1 MTEEEYLRMKNI
13 LNTII
18 EQQAVF
24 EENHRKADARMT
36 ATDIRMSGNAEAI
49 ASLLILAQMHEQE
62 ITKTNEQMN
71 KGFDQMNRGFDNINA
86 RFEQVA
92 KMFQETAKK
101 NAETDERIN
110 ALVNVV
116 ERYISKN

>member
-13 LNTII
+13 LSAII

-24 EENHRKADARMT
+24 EENHRKADDRMAKIET
-36 ATDIRMSGNAEAI
+36 RMSTNAEAI
-49 ASLLILAQMHEQE
+49 AGLLTLAQLHEQE

-71 KGFDQMNRGFDNINA
+71 T
-86 RFEQVA
+86 RFQQIAATFE
-92 KMFQETAKK
+92 EIGKK
-101 NAETDERIN
+101 SAETDERIN

>member
-13 LNTII
+13 LNAII

-24 EENHRKADARMT
+24 EENHRKADARM
-36 ATDIRMSGNAEAI
+36 AEVDIKIGRNAEAI
-49 ASLLILAQMHEQE
+49 AALLTIAQIHEQE
-62 ITKTNEQMN
+62 ITKTSEQMN
-71 KGFDQMNRGFDNINA
+71 SGFDRINA
-86 RFEQVA
+86 RFDQVA
-92 KMFQETAKK
+92 TTFQDLAKK
-101 NAETDERIN
+101 SAETDERIN

>member
-13 LNTII
+13 LNAII

-24 EENHRKADARMT
+24 EENQRKAAARMA
-36 ATDIRMSGNAEAI
+36 ATDSRMSTNAEAI
-49 ASLLILAQMHEQE
+49 AALLTLAQMHEQE

-71 KGFDQMNRGFDNINA
+71 TRFQQIAAAFEEIN
-86 RFEQVA
+86 
-92 KMFQETAKK
+92 KK
-101 NAETDERIN
+101 SAETDERIN

>member
-18 EQQAVF
+18 EQQAVSS
-24 EENHRKADARMT
+24 ERHTRAEARM
-36 ATDIRMSGNAEAI
+36 DRNDKAI
-49 ASLLILAQMHEQE
+49 AGLLTIAQIHEQE

-71 KGFDQMNRGFDNINA
+71 RGFDHINA

-92 KMFQETAKK
+92 ATFQDLAKK
-101 NAETDERIN
+101 TAETDERIN
-110 ALVNVV
+110 VLVSVV

>member
-13 LNTII
+13 LNTMI

-24 EENHRKADARMT
+24 EERHNKATARM
-36 ATDIRMSGNAEAI
+36 DRNDEAI
-49 ASLLILAQMHEQE
+49 AALLTLAQIHEQE
-62 ITKTNEQMN
+62 RTKTDEQMN
-71 KGFDQMNRGFDNINA
+71 KGFGQINA
-86 RFEQVA
+86 RFEQIA
-92 KMFQETAKK
+92 ATFEQIAKK
-101 NAETDERIN
+101 SAETDERIN

>member
-13 LNTII
+13 LNAII

-24 EENHRKADARMT
+24 EENHRKADARMAKVET
-36 ATDIRMSGNAEAI
+36 RMSTNAEAI
-49 ASLLILAQMHEQE
+49 AGLLTLAQMHEQE

-71 KGFDQMNRGFDNINA
+71 TRFQQIA
-86 RFEQVA
+86 ATFEQIG
-92 KMFQETAKK
+92 KK
-101 NAETDERIN
+101 SVETDERIN
-110 ALVNVV
+110 ALVTVV

>member
-24 EENHRKADARMT
+24 EENHRKADARMAQT
-36 ATDIRMSGNAEAI
+36 EIRMSSNAEAI
-49 ASLLILAQMHEQE
+49 AALLTLAQMHEQE

-71 KGFDQMNRGFDNINA
+71 RGFDHINA

-92 KMFQETAKK
+92 TTFQELAKK
-101 NAETDERIN
+101 TAETDERIN

>member
-13 LNTII
+13 LNAII

-24 EENHRKADARMT
+24 EENHRKADARM
-36 ATDIRMSGNAEAI
+36 AKVESRMSNNAEAI
-49 ASLLILAQMHEQE
+49 AGLLTLAQMHEQE
-62 ITKTNEQMN
+62 IAKTNEQMN
-71 KGFDQMNRGFDNINA
+71 A
-86 RFEQVA
+86 RFQQIA
-92 KMFQETAKK
+92 ATFDKIGKK
-101 NAETDERIN
+101 SAETDERIN

>member
-13 LNTII
+13 LNTVI
-18 EQQAVF
+18 EQQAGF
-24 EENHRKADARMT
+24 AERHTKAEARM
-36 ATDIRMSGNAEAI
+36 DRNDQAI
-49 ASLLILAQMHEQE
+49 AALLTLAQMHEQE

-71 KGFDQMNRGFDNINA
+71 KGFDRVNA

-92 KMFQETAKK
+92 ATFEAIAKK
-101 NAETDERIN
+101 SAETDERIS

>member
-13 LNTII
+13 LNTVI
-18 EQQAVF
+18 EQQAGF
-24 EENHRKADARMT
+24 AERHTKAEARM
-36 ATDIRMSGNAEAI
+36 DRNDQAI
-49 ASLLILAQMHEQE
+49 AALLTLAQMHEQE
-62 ITKTNEQMN
+62 TTKTNEQMN
-71 KGFDQMNRGFDNINA
+71 RGFDQINA

-92 KMFQETAKK
+92 TTFQELAKK
-101 NAETDERIN
+101 TAETDERIN

>member
-13 LNTII
+13 LNAVI

-24 EENHRKADARMT
+24 AENHAKADARM
-36 ATDIRMSGNAEAI
+36 ADVDSRMSRNAEAI
-49 ASLLILAQMHEQE
+49 AALLTIAQIHEQE

-71 KGFDQMNRGFDNINA
+71 L
-86 RFEQVA
+86 RFVQVA
-92 KMFQETAKK
+92 ATFQNIAKK
-101 NAETDERIN
+101 SAETDERMN
-110 ALVNVV
+110 SLVNVV

>member
-13 LNTII
+13 LNAII

-24 EENHRKADARMT
+24 EENQRKADARMT
-36 ATDIRMSGNAEAI
+36 ATDNRMNTNADAI

-71 KGFDQMNRGFDNINA
+71 RGFDRVNG

-92 KMFQETAKK
+92 ATLQHLAQKTAD
-101 NAETDERIN
+101 TDERIN
-110 ALVNVV
+110 VLVNVV

>member
-13 LNTII
+13 LSTVI
-18 EQQAVF
+18 EQQAGMS
-24 EENHRKADARMT
+24 ERHAKAEARM
-36 ATDIRMSGNAEAI
+36 DRNDEAI
-49 ASLLILAQMHEQE
+49 AALLTIAQIHERE
-62 ITKTNEQMN
+62 ITQANEQMSG
-71 KGFDQMNRGFDNINA
+71 GFDRINA

-92 KMFQETAKK
+92 TTFKDLAKK
-101 NAETDERIN
+101 TAETDERIN

>member
-18 EQQAVF
+18 EQQVVF

-36 ATDIRMSGNAEAI
+36 ATETRMGKNAEAI
-49 ASLLILAQMHEQE
+49 ASLLIIAQMHEQE

-71 KGFDQMNRGFDNINA
+71 RRFDQVNA

-92 KMFQETAKK
+92 VTFEALAKK
-101 NAETDERIN
+101 ASETDERIN
-110 ALVNVV
+110 TLVNVV

>member
-36 ATDIRMSGNAEAI
+36 ATENRISSNAEAI
-49 ASLLILAQMHEQE
+49 AALLTLAQIHEQE
-62 ITKTNEQMN
+62 ITKANEQMN
-71 KGFDQMNRGFDNINA
+71 K

-92 KMFQETAKK
+92 TTFQRIAKK
-101 NAETDERIN
+101 SAKTDERIN
-110 ALVNVV
+110 ALVNVA

>member
-13 LNTII
+13 LNTVI
-18 EQQAVF
+18 EQQAVSS
-24 EENHRKADARMT
+24 ENHLKAESRLDRN
-36 ATDIRMSGNAEAI
+36 DQAI
-49 ASLLILAQMHEQE
+49 AALLTIAQIHEQE
-62 ITKTNEQMN
+62 LTTTNEQMN
-71 KGFDQMNRGFDNINA
+71 RGFNLINA

-92 KMFQETAKK
+92 TTFEDLAKK
-101 NAETDERIN
+101 SIETDERIN

>member
-13 LNTII
+13 LNTVI
-18 EQQAVF
+18 EQQAGF
-24 EENHRKADARMT
+24 AERHTKAEARM
-36 ATDIRMSGNAEAI
+36 DRNDQAI
-49 ASLLILAQMHEQE
+49 AALLTLAQMHEQE

-71 KGFDQMNRGFDNINA
+71 KGFDHINA

-92 KMFQETAKK
+92 TTFQELARKA
-101 NAETDERIN
+101 AETDERIN